1 MKTRIQHGTPEWH
14 AARKGKVTG
23 STAAAILA
31 PGQSG
36 VRGTPLSEWH
46 RITQELAGEEPEAVD
61 LPEDDDADAGLQDI
75 LAWGSNSEQFHAEQL
90 RRQGWQVTLNHDLY
104 VDADRPWLAGT
115 PDGTCWGEDGSASVL
130 EMKAPVHNFSAW
142 RDEAPLGA
150 RIQASIY
157 MHLLDT
163 DSAVVSALIP
173 PKPRWHM
180 VLRND
185 EWESW
190 ALAKLDEFWNDH
202 ILKGI
207 PPPATPCEA
216 DVEMLKLVYP
226 THQQGV
232 AVRLADDAIVA
243 AAQLEQ
249 AKAMKKEA
257 ERIESEA
264 KAIILAA
271 IGDAEYGVLPD
282 GSGFT
287 YRTSSRAEPARDART
302 IQFRTLRFAK
312 QLKLGGA

>member
-31 PGQSG
+31 PGQPG

-46 RITQELAGEEPEAVD
+46 RITQELAGNEPEAVE
-61 LPEDDDADAGLQDI
+61 PEADDDADGGLQDI
-75 LAWGSNSEQFHAEQL
+75 LDWGSSSEEFHALQL
-90 RRQGWQVTLNHDLY
+90 RRMGWQVNLNRDLY
-104 VDADRPWLAGT
+104 IDSERPWLAGT
-115 PDGTCWGEDGSASVL
+115 PDGTCYGEDGTTSVL
-130 EMKAPVHNFSAW
+130 ELKAPVHNFSAW

-150 RIQASIY
+150 RIQASMY

-163 DSAVVSALIP
+163 DSAIVSALIP

-190 ALAKLDEFWNDH
+190 ALAKLDEFWNEHVQKD
-202 ILKGI
+202 I
-207 PPPATPCEA
+207 PPPVTPCEG

-226 THQQGV
+226 THQAGV

-257 ERIESEA
+257 ERLESEA
-264 KAIILAA
+264 KAVILAA

-287 YRTSSRAEPARDART
+287 YRTTSRAEPARDART
-302 IQFRTLRFAK
+302 VQFRTLRFAK
-312 QLKLGGA
+312 QLKMGG